1 MAASLFGAVKPRGD
15 VRAGALT
22 DAIFAASLE
31 EVVAQA
37 PSDTARYGTEMARWP
52 VTLNDTRALPCSIAT
67 VLVASAVAAAGVLA
81 SA

>member
-1 MAASLFGAVKPRGD
+1 MQV
-15 VRAGALT
+15 
-22 DAIFAASLE
+22 
-31 EVVAQA
+31 EVTSVTVSDRQA

-67 VLVASAVAAAGVLA
+67 VLVASAMAAAGVLA